1 MIVAALTL
9 RTAIRSLI
17 ALFPGGQQDR
27 WHQLIIMAIPSF
39 FAALRP
45 IRAAPDTVNR
55 LPLEEIRQH
64 LHQVLHDCQGMAV
77 QRVIYKINVAGS
89 PVDLW
94 LLRSDLYL
102 CISRTHDQ
110 AEAARRVNA
119 LLSSF
124 DGWMPLSQLTPI

>member
-1 MIVAALTL
+1 
-9 RTAIRSLI
+9 
-17 ALFPGGQQDR
+17 
-27 WHQLIIMAIPSF
+27 MAIPSF

-64 LHQVLHDCQGMAV
+64 LHQALHDCQGMAV
-77 QRVIYKINVAGS
+77 QRVIYKVNVAGS
-89 PVDLW
+89 PDDLW

-102 CISRTHDQ
+102 CIARTHDQ

-119 LLSSF
+119 LLSIF
-124 DGWMPLSQLTPI
+124 DGWLPPSQLTPI